1 MKPVRSRRFS
11 APKGAEAPTTNYV
24 EAHLQHPLS
33 PVISTNLVM
42 TFHSVPSGA
51 WFRRALE
58 AIGRWYR
65 FVGVEEVCDYFEGR
79 QRFNDCCLVTFDDG
93 ERSFAT
99 EALPVLET
107 LGVPAVLFVSP
118 GVLYSGGNYWFQDLR
133 TLRTRVGDDAIRLAA
148 ASRIGLASDEAADF
162 SVSALL
168 KSLRLA
174 QIRRLL
180 DELAA
185 QHGVQF
191 DQSWNLTLDE
201 ATALDRHPLVTLGAH
216 SMSHP
221 ILANE
226 ADDVAGQEI
235 AGSVSALQAL
245 LSRPVDIFAYP
256 NGARGLDYGA
266 REQRLL
272 REWGVRLAFTTDT
285 GFFGED
291 TDPVGIPRAALSGDE
306 SMRAIQARLL
316 AVPVWDR
323 LRAGRERQERL
334 QLRGRAA
341 QHIRA

>member
-1 MKPVRSRRFS
+1 M
-11 APKGAEAPTTNYV
+11 
-24 EAHLQHPLS
+24 QHPLS

-235 AGSVSALQAL
+235 VGSVSALQAL